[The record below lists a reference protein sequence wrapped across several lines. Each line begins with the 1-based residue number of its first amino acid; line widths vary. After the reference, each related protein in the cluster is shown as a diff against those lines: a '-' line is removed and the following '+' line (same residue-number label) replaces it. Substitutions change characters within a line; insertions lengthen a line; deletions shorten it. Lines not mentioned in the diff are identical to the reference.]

1 VKRPCCAALL
11 LAACLAG
18 AEPDYFAPEPVAAF
32 AAHLFA
38 QGDFLRAGYEYE
50 RYLFA
55 RPLEGDELAAA
66 HEQAGRA
73 FRCGGDFER
82 ALEHFRRMRAAATDG
97 RERAAAEIGL
107 SYLHLGDAA
116 GSLSF
121 LQGEPGWQSSA
132 RLSRLAA
139 ADLILLGRW
148 DEALGTVAGQP
159 GAEAGE
165 LRVLAHRGADQRR
178 KSPAFAAALSA
189 VVPGTG
195 KMYAGE
201 AGDGLQSLIL
211 VGALAALSAVS
222 FHADGVDSWR
232 GWLYVSFGG
241 LMHAGNIY
249 GSAVS
254 ARRYNRKQAEALR
267 EDVLTLLPACQPG
280 GSADA
285 P

>member
-1 VKRPCCAALL
+1 MKLPCCAALL

-18 AEPDYFAPEPVAAF
+18 AEPDYFAPESVAAF
-32 AAHLFA
+32 AAHLFTE
-38 QGDFLRAGYEYE
+38 GDYLRAGYEYE

-66 HEQAGRA
+66 HELAGRA

-82 ALEHFRRMRAAATDG
+82 ALEHFRRMHAAATGG

-121 LQGEPGWQSSA
+121 LQDEPGWQSSGP
-132 RLSRLAA
+132 LSRLAA

-148 DEALGTVAGQP
+148 EEALGTVVDQP
-159 GAEAGE
+159 GVEAGE
-165 LRVLAHRGADQRR
+165 LRALAQRGASLRR
-178 KSPAFAAALSA
+178 RSPALAAVISA

-201 AGDGLQSLIL
+201 AGDGVQSLIL
-211 VGALAALSAVS
+211 VGALAVLSAVS

-232 GWLYVSFGG
+232 GWLYASLGG

-254 ARRYNRKQAEALR
+254 ARRYNQKQEEALR
-267 EDVLTLLPACQPG
+267 EDVLTLLPACPPG